1 MSAQVD
7 GQANV
12 TIRLEITLDEA
23 HAPST
28 MTARTKEPAAV
39 SRMHS
44 PRAPFLAARQ
54 QSAQSRRG
62 ESTRET
68 KNNDRLFAVLARA
81 HLCVCVLLKIDSGIS
96 RALFIAVKAFN
107 PFTSGFEQRLQA
119 FGERG

>member
-12 TIRLEITLDEA
+12 TMRLEITLDEA

-28 MTARTKEPAAV
+28 MTARTKEPAVV

-81 HLCVCVLLKIDSGIS
+81 HLFCVCASK
-96 RALFIAVKAFN
+96 N
-107 PFTSGFEQRLQA
+107 RLGDKPGPLHCSES
-119 FGERG
+119 F